1 MLLRRQMIAASS
13 ADSLVPSGM
22 MSPLQS
28 AAPATA
34 WPLCWRGTWFEPA
47 AISAALSAACE
58 LYEFARSAG
67 PTRPFVPDAVTTPP
81 LPAAPPAA
89 GGGTALLLL
98 EPPPPQPARA
108 TRPAR
113 KAPAT
118 NVRVVR
124 MSRFE
129 EPSMPVLLS
138 VTQVSLLRIS
148 R

>member
-1 MLLRRQMIAASS
+1 MLLRRQMIAALS

-34 WPLCWRGTWFEPA
+34 WPLCCRGTWFEPA
-47 AISAALSAACE
+47 AIWAALSAACE
-58 LYEFARSAG
+58 LFEFARSAG

-81 LPAAPPAA
+81 LPALPAA
-89 GGGTALLLL
+89 GGGGTALLLL
-98 EPPPPQPARA
+98 EPPPPPQPARA

-138 VTQVSLLRIS
+138 VTQVSLLR
-148 R
+148 